1 MEFLGHKVGKCLTFT
16 LLTKKLINS
25 KESFFP
31 PSHSAVSYIGSQK
44 GLHIAFGFHMSVTL
58 LPISPTPSAI
68 LFVGGTRTFGLQ
80 NIPHSGLGCLL
91 SRHVI

>member
-25 KESFFP
+25 REFFF

-44 GLHIAFGFHMSVTL
+44 GLHIAFGFHMSVRL
-58 LPISPTPSAI
+58 LPISPTPYAI
-68 LFVGGTRTFGLQ
+68 FFVGGTRTFGLQ
-80 NIPHSGLGCLL
+80 KIPHSGLG
-91 SRHVI
+91 